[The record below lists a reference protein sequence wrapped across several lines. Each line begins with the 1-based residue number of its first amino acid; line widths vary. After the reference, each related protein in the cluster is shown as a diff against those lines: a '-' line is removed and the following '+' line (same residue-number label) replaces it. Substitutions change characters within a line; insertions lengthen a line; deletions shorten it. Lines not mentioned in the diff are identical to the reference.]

1 MQGRKL
7 KEIAAKAKGEETRPW
22 MRKGKKAQE

>member
-7 KEIAAKAKGEETRPW
+7 KEITAKAKGEETRPW
-22 MRKGKKAQE
+22 MRKGKPKA